1 MQMAGTSRTGEVV
14 RAATPKTPKAPP
26 ARDPSWGRV
35 LATTISLWMA
45 RRVPRLRRPR
55 LILSLALCM
64 LAAAAAVVTTVQLT
78 ATPARTAP
86 PASPPRAAARAGA
99 PAAGAPAAGAPAA
112 AAPGAAAP
120 GAAGTAAGIR
130 AQAAAWVAGQ
140 VSSDQSIACDP
151 VMCTALGTHG
161 VASGRLM
168 PLGPTTGSLT
178 ANVVVTSAAGHAQ
191 ASQDGPV
198 LLASFGTGASR
209 VEVRA
214 TAPGGAAA
222 YAQAQ
227 QADLAA
233 RRSGGAQLLH
243 SKSIQADAEATAQL
257 QAGQVDSRILIM
269 LAMLASQH
277 SWRVVAF
284 GDSSPGVPLA
294 DAPLRQ
300 VVIAGPDDQAVAA
313 ALVLVHAQRA
323 PYAPAQA
330 SVVRLAGGQ
339 PGLRIDFAA
348 PAPLGLLT
356 GNASG

>member
-1 MQMAGTSRTGEVV
+1 MQMASTSRTGEVV
-14 RAATPKTPKAPP
+14 RSADPKTPKTPKAPP

-35 LATTISLWMA
+35 LATTISLWTA

-55 LILSLALCM
+55 LVLSLALG
-64 LAAAAAVVTTVQLT
+64 LLVAAAAVVTAVQLT
-78 ATPARTAP
+78 ATPARTAS
-86 PASPPRAAARAGA
+86 PASPHRAAAQAG
-99 PAAGAPAAGAPAA
+99 GPAA
-112 AAPGAAAP
+112 AAPEAGGP

-140 VSSDQSIACDP
+140 LSSDQSIACDP
-151 VMCTALGTHG
+151 AMCTALGAHG

-168 PLGPTTGSLT
+168 PLGPTTGSLA
-178 ANVVVTSAAGHAQ
+178 ANVVVTSPAGHAQ

-198 LLASFGTGASR
+198 LLASFGTGASQ

-214 TAPGGAAA
+214 TAPDGAAA
-222 YAQAQ
+222 YAKAQ
-227 QADLAA
+227 QSDLAA
-233 RRSGGAQLLH
+233 RRGGGAQLLH
-243 SKSIQADAEATAQL
+243 SKSIQAGAEATAQL

-277 SWRVVAF
+277 SWQVVAF
-284 GDSSPGVPLA
+284 GDSSPGVPLT

-300 VVIAGPDDQAVAA
+300 VIIAGPDGQAVTA
-313 ALVLVHAQRA
+313 ALAMVRAQRA